1 MIALQTIVTHPLPGS
16 PVLFYLLGYI
26 GIVLYILRG
35 ALKLGTTLDVFAP
48 FVKANALSIIATI
61 VTYDGIMGMWQ
72 YTDAFS
78 FFGLDQ
84 GELNGMSITVAFMA
98 NELFQDLV
106 EKQKEKL
113 AKKGPQLS

>member
-1 MIALQTIVTHPLPGS
+1 METVTHVLPTN
-16 PVLFYLLGYI
+16 PWLFYFLGYL
-26 GIVLYILRG
+26 GIVLYVLRG
-35 ALKLGTTLDVFAP
+35 ALKMGTTLDVFYP

-61 VTYDGIMGMWQ
+61 VTYNGIMGMWK
-72 YTDAFS
+72 YTNAFS

-98 NELFQDLV
+98 NELFQDFV

-113 AKKGPQLS
+113 SKKDN